1 MTDTTQTTKQN
12 ELCVTQFINASPAT
26 VWQVMTEQLESWW
39 CPKPWRVEINAID
52 WRSGGRFNTTM
63 HGPNGETIPGT
74 SVLLEVSPQQRLVFT
89 DALDANWQP
98 QEAFFV
104 GIMEIQ
110 AEANGTRYT
119 GRARHWNEHDRKQ
132 HESMGF
138 IEGWQAVARQLAELS
153 EKAAG
158 AHA

>member
-1 MTDTTQTTKQN
+1 MTNTDLTKTSN
-12 ELCVTQFINASPAT
+12 ELSVTQFIKASPAT
-26 VWQVMTEQLESWW
+26 VWQVMTEQLEQWW
-39 CPKPWRVEINAID
+39 CPKPWRVQIDAID
-52 WRSGGRFNTTM
+52 WRSGGCFNTTM

-74 SVLLEVSPQQRLVFT
+74 GVFLEVSPQQRMVFT
-89 DALDANWQP
+89 DALNADWQP

-119 GRARHWNEHDRKQ
+119 ARARHWNDHDRKQ

-138 IEGWQAVARQLAELS
+138 IEGWQAVARQLADLAEQT
-153 EKAAG
+153 EG
-158 AHA
+158 ANP